1 MNWKKACVVVWTLVG
16 VLLLA
21 ALAGFLWE
29 KTVPVAQ
36 AQSQVIMPRD
46 TGSYQISCAQI
57 QQELQLQYD
66 GDYQINYQIRCYRV
80 DTATGQ
86 INGYTVF

>member
-21 ALAGFLWE
+21 ALVGFFWE
-29 KTVPVAQ
+29 KSVPAAQ
-36 AQSQVIMPRD
+36 AQSHVIMPRE

-57 QQELQLQYD
+57 QRELQYQDD
-66 GDYQINYQIRCYRV
+66 GDYQIDYQIRCYRV

-86 INGYTVF
+86 INGYTVY